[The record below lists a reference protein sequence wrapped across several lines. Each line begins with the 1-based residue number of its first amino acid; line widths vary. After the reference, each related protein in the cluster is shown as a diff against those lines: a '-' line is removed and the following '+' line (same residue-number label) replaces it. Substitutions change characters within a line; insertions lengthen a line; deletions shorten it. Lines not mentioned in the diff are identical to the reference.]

1 MAWATVLRL
10 LIDAP
15 GVENDEQDGEEIV
28 LTDANADKVLEMINR
43 MNR

>member
-1 MAWATVLRL
+1 MPWATVLRL

-15 GVENDEQDGEEIV
+15 SVESDDEDGEEIA
-28 LTDANADKVLEMINR
+28 LTADNADKVLEMINR